1 MAPSR
6 RVLVGIPAVLT
17 AIPPGRGLGSTTA
30 TRFPKYAAWA
40 APFSP
45 AGPAP
50 STTRS
55 YFAAMCASGS
65 PSLASALA
73 GQRSHARSRGVL
85 EESAAHARREG
96 ADVKNWL
103 PAVVRDLMLDALRD
117 V

>member
-17 AIPPGRGLGSTTA
+17 AMPPGRGLGSTTA

-55 YFAAMCASGS
+55 YFAAMRSTSS
-65 PSLASALA
+65 PGLASTVARQRPHA
-73 GQRSHARSRGVL
+73 GTRRVL
-85 EESAAHARREG
+85 EEGAAHTRREG
-96 ADVKNWL
+96 ADVKNRL
-103 PAVVRDLMLDALRD
+103 PAMVRYFVLDPLRY